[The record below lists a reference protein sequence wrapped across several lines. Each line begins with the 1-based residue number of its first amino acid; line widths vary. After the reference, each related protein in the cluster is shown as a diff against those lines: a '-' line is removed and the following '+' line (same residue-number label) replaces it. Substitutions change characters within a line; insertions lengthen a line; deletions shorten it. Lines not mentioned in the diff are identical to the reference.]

1 MPIYVPIA
9 SMYARG
15 AVKIK
20 DSTGV
25 LRKSKAEK
33 LIGEAQSWV
42 KQTLSRLPLIILDP
56 VWSIRT

>member
-9 SMYARG
+9 SMCAFE

-20 DSTGV
+20 DSTGI

-42 KQTLSRLPLIILDP
+42 KQTLSIGCP
-56 VWSIRT
+56 